1 MKRSA
6 RKGFTL
12 LELIIVVIVIGV
24 LASIALPRYIRV
36 VEKGRAAEAKSV
48 LGNMRESQMRYSAQ
62 YSAFTGS
69 TTALDLNMQ
78 TGRYF
83 TFAAV
88 GGGAIGT
95 EATVV
100 ARATRN
106 TLENPGVGAYV
117 VEIQQGG
124 TISADAAGT
133 PFL

>member
-1 MKRSA
+1 MKISRK
-6 RKGFTL
+6 KGFTL

-69 TTALDLNMQ
+69 TTALDLNLQ
-78 TGRYF
+78 PGRYY
-83 TFAAV
+83 TLTAV
-88 GGGAIGT
+88 GGGAIGSDT
-95 EATVV
+95 TVV

-106 TLENPGVGAYV
+106 TVENPGLGAYV
-117 VEIQQGG
+117 IEIQQGG
-124 TISADAAGT
+124 TISADATGT
-133 PFL
+133 QFL